1 MSALE
6 TLLGMALIGSQRI
19 LGCLIKHNS
28 PLLYISLVTV
38 TFFRGKRIDSLWRK
52 RKATYTG
59 IRPASSSCQI

>member
-1 MSALE
+1 MMSALE

-38 TFFRGKRIDSLWRK
+38 TFFRGKIIDSL
-52 RKATYTG
+52 
-59 IRPASSSCQI
+59 